1 MFRTLRGKLIAS
13 HTLVVVICLLLA
25 GASMIVLLR
34 GYRQRLVWAEL
45 QSRAGV
51 ASFRLGRYLERYP
64 LAEHAPRLR
73 QAATE
78 LGVRFLLL
86 SEEGW
91 VLYDSEGEIEGQR
104 VTTDLSG
111 ALEDSK
117 KPPIFL
123 VRGKDGEVLY
133 VMPLPLT
140 LGRGKFA
147 AFVVPGREMPEVVR
161 KISLRLVGAG
171 LVGLFI
177 SVGVSVLL
185 ARSITR
191 PLAALSRASVEMA
204 RGQYDQETPV
214 EGEDEVAHLAE
225 RFNAMAKEIGRAR
238 KAERDF
244 LANIS
249 HDLKTPLTSI
259 VGFSQAIMDG
269 LGDENAAQVINQEAT
284 RMSRMVD
291 QLLELARLEAGV
303 TAKVESPV
311 DLLALLRGCEEDF
324 RPRLEKKGVS
334 LEVDLPEGLPQV
346 RGDPDLLARLFANLL
361 DNGFK
366 YTPQG
371 GRVTLSARLPS
382 PQAVEVAVADTGPG
396 IPAESLSRI
405 FDRFY
410 RLERHRP
417 GGEGLGLGLVIAKE
431 IVEAHSGKIW
441 AESEPGQG
449 AKFIVSLP
457 LP

>member
-25 GASMIVLLR
+25 GASMAVMLR
-34 GYRQRLVWAEL
+34 GYRQRLVLAEL

-64 LAEHAPRLR
+64 LSERAPRLR
-73 QAATE
+73 QAARE

-86 SEEGW
+86 SAEGL
-91 VLYDSEGEIEGQR
+91 VLYDSEGGIEGQR
-104 VTTDLSG
+104 IAANLGQT
-111 ALEDSK
+111 LEEPK
-117 KPPIFL
+117 RPPLFL
-123 VRGKDGEVLY
+123 VRDKDGEGLY

-140 LGRGKFA
+140 LGRGRFA
-147 AFVVPGREMPEVVR
+147 ALVVPAREMPEVTR

-177 SVGVSVLL
+177 SVGISVFL
-185 ARSITR
+185 ARSITH
-191 PLAALSRASVEMA
+191 PLAALTRASEEMA
-204 RGQYDQETPV
+204 RGRYDQVIPV
-214 EGEDEVAHLAE
+214 EGEDEVARLAE

-244 LANIS
+244 LANVS

-269 LGDENAAQVINQEAT
+269 LDEEKAAQVINQEAE

-303 TAKVESPV
+303 AAKVESPV
-311 DLLALLRGCEEDF
+311 DLLAVLRRCGEDF
-324 RPRLEKKGVS
+324 RSRLEKKGVS
-334 LEVDLPEGLPQV
+334 LEVDLPERLPQV
-346 RGDPDLLARLFANLL
+346 RGDPDMLARLFANLL
-361 DNGFK
+361 DNGLK

-371 GRVTLSARLPS
+371 GRVTLSARLAS
-382 PQAVEVAVADTGPG
+382 PRAVEVAVADTGPG
-396 IPAESLSRI
+396 IPPDSLSRI

-417 GGEGLGLGLVIAKE
+417 GGEGLGLGLAIARE
-431 IVEAHSGKIW
+431 IAETHGGKIR